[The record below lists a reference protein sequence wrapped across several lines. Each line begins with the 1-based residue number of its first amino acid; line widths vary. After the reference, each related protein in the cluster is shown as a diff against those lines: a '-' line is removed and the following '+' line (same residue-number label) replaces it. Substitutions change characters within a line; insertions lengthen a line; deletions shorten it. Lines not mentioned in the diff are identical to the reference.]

1 MRAPAFWWRPPGLA
15 SALLA
20 PLGAIYGAVAGARLK
35 RRGASAGVPA
45 ICVGDP
51 TLGGAGKT
59 PTAIALAKLLLAAGE
74 RPCFITRG
82 YGGSERGPCLADP
95 AVHGADA
102 VGDEALL
109 LARTAPTVVAAD
121 RIAGA
126 RFAAQMK
133 PTVLVL
139 DDGFQNPALEKDF
152 SLLVIDGTSGV
163 GNGRVFPAGPLRAP
177 LAAQLEKAHA
187 LVCSGKGAA
196 GDAIAALA
204 AKKGTPAF
212 AAKIVPD
219 RLAAQKLAGQR
230 VLAFAG
236 IGRPEKFFRTLAEI
250 GAEVAEARTFPD
262 HHPYSPRE
270 AEELLAAAKT
280 RGLVLVTTE
289 KDQVRI
295 ARVPELAALHATSA
309 TLPIMLEFDDETAL
323 MQRITAALRRR
334 VLV

>member
-20 PLGAIYGAVAGARLK
+20 PLGAIYGAVAVARLK
-35 RRGASAGVPA
+35 RRGASAGVLV

-59 PTAIALAKLLLAAGE
+59 PAAIALAKLLLAAGE

-82 YGGSERGPCLADP
+82 YGGSERGPCLVDP

-109 LARTAPTVVAAD
+109 LARTAPTVIAAD
-121 RIAGA
+121 RVAGA
-126 RFAAQMK
+126 RFAVQVK

-152 SLLVIDGTSGV
+152 SLLVIDGASGI

-196 GDAIAALA
+196 GDAIAAFA
-204 AKKGTPAF
+204 AKRGIPAF

-219 RLAAQKLAGQR
+219 FLAVQKLAGQR

-236 IGRPEKFFRTLAEI
+236 IGRPEKFFRTLADI
-250 GAEVAEARTFPD
+250 GAKVAERSTFPD

-270 AEELLAAAKT
+270 AEELLATAKT
-280 RGLVLVTTE
+280 RSLVLVTTE

-295 ARVPELAALHATSA
+295 ARVPELAALHAASA
-309 TLPIMLEFDDETAL
+309 TLPIMLEFDDEAGL
-323 MQRITAALRRR
+323 MKRMAGAVRR
-334 VLV
+334 

>member
-15 SALLA
+15 AALLA
-20 PLGAIYGAVAGARLK
+20 PLGAVYGVAAGARLK
-35 RRGASAGVPA
+35 QRGASAGVPV
-45 ICVGDP
+45 ICVGNP

-82 YGGSERGPCLADP
+82 YGGRERRALLVDR

-121 RIAGA
+121 RVAGA
-126 RFAAQMK
+126 RFTAQTK

-152 SLLVIDGTSGV
+152 SLLVIDGASGM
-163 GNGRVFPAGPLRAP
+163 GNGYVFPAGPLRAP
-177 LAAQLEKAHA
+177 LAAQLAKAHA
-187 LVCSGKGAA
+187 LVCNGKGAA

-204 AKKGTPAF
+204 AKNGIPIF

-219 RLAAQKLAGQR
+219 RLAAQKLTGQR

-250 GAEVAEARTFPD
+250 GAEVVERRAFPD
-262 HHPYSPRE
+262 HHRYSPRE
-270 AEELLAAAKT
+270 AEELITAAKSQ
-280 RGLVLVTTE
+280 GLVLVTTE
-289 KDQVRI
+289 KDQARI
-295 ARVPELAALHATSA
+295 ACAPELAALHAATA
-309 TLPIMLEFDDETAL
+309 TLPVVLKFDNEAAL
-323 MQRITAALRRR
+323 MRRVTEALRRR
-334 VLV
+334 V

>member
-1 MRAPAFWWRPPGLA
+1 MRAPAFWWRRPGLA

-35 RRGASAGVPA
+35 QRGTSAGVPV

-59 PTAIALAKLLLAAGE
+59 PTAIALAKLLSAAGE

-82 YGGSERGPCLADP
+82 YGGRERGPLRIDP

-109 LARTAPTVVAAD
+109 LARVAPTVVAAD
-121 RIAGA
+121 RVAGA
-126 RFAAQMK
+126 QFAAQAK

-152 SLLVIDGTSGV
+152 SLLVIDAASGI
-163 GNGRVFPAGPLRAP
+163 GNGCVFPAGPLRAP

-187 LVCSGKGAA
+187 LVCIGKGAA
-196 GDAIAALA
+196 GDSVAARA
-204 AKKGTPAF
+204 AKKGIPAF

-219 RLAAQKLAGQR
+219 RVAAQRLAGQR

-250 GAEVAEARTFPD
+250 GAEVVEGRAFPD
-262 HHPYSPRE
+262 HHSYSPRE
-270 AEELLAAAKT
+270 AKKLLAAAKAKN
-280 RGLVLVTTE
+280 LVLVTTE
-289 KDQVRI
+289 KDQARI
-295 ARVPELAALHATSA
+295 ARMPELAALHAASVA
-309 TLPIMLEFDDETAL
+309 LPVVLEFDDKAAL
-323 MQRITAALRRR
+323 MRRVTEALRRR
-334 VLV
+334 

>member
-1 MRAPAFWWRPPGLA
+1 MRAPAFWWRRPGLA

-35 RRGASAGVPA
+35 QRGTSAGVPV

-59 PTAIALAKLLLAAGE
+59 PTAIALAKLLSAAGE

-82 YGGSERGPCLADP
+82 YGGRERGPLRIDP

-109 LARTAPTVVAAD
+109 LARVAPTVVAAD
-121 RIAGA
+121 RVAGA
-126 RFAAQMK
+126 QFAAQAK

-152 SLLVIDGTSGV
+152 SLLVIDAASGI
-163 GNGRVFPAGPLRAP
+163 GNGCVFPAGPLRAP

-187 LVCSGKGAA
+187 LVCIGKGAA
-196 GDAIAALA
+196 GDAVAALA
-204 AKKGTPAF
+204 AKKGIPAF
-212 AAKIVPD
+212 AAKIIPD
-219 RLAAQKLAGQR
+219 RVAAQRLAGQR

-250 GAEVAEARTFPD
+250 GAEVVEGRAFPD
-262 HHPYSPRE
+262 HHSYSPRE
-270 AEELLAAAKT
+270 AKELLAAAKAKN
-280 RGLVLVTTE
+280 LVLVTTE
-289 KDQVRI
+289 KDQARI
-295 ARVPELAALHATSA
+295 ARMPELAALHAASA
-309 TLPIMLEFDDETAL
+309 ALPVVLEFDDKAAL
-323 MQRITAALRRR
+323 MRRVTEALRRR
-334 VLV
+334 

>member
-1 MRAPAFWWRPPGLA
+1 
-15 SALLA
+15 
-20 PLGAIYGAVAGARLK
+20 
-35 RRGASAGVPA
+35 VPV

-82 YGGSERGPCLADP
+82 YGGSERGPLLVDP
-95 AVHGADA
+95 AVHGANA

-121 RIAGA
+121 RVAGA
-126 RFAAQMK
+126 RLAAQMK

-152 SLLVIDGTSGV
+152 SLLVIDGASGI

-187 LVCSGKGAA
+187 LVCNGKGTA

-204 AKKGTPAF
+204 SKKGIPAF
-212 AAKIVPD
+212 AAKIVPEQLTA
-219 RLAAQKLAGQR
+219 RKLAGQR

-236 IGRPEKFFRTLAEI
+236 IGRPEKFFRTLAET
-250 GAEVAEARTFPD
+250 GAEVVEGRAFPD
-262 HHPYSPRE
+262 HHSYSPHE
-270 AEELLAAAKT
+270 AEELLAAAKA

-289 KDQVRI
+289 KDQARI
-295 ARVPELAALHATSA
+295 ARVPELAALHAASA

-323 MQRITAALRRR
+323 MRRVAEALRHRG
-334 VLV
+334 